1 MASVCK
7 VHLVGNV
14 GQDPEV
20 RYSAAGKPIANATL
34 ATTSR
39 RKDKNGD
46 LIESTEWHRLTF
58 FDKLA
63 DIVGQ
68 YMKKGA
74 LVYVEG
80 TIKYEKY
87 LNKKGVEINS
97 TSIICSEMTILKRP
111 ENKKKPEKYE
121 SLPQLEDDDSSD
133 VPF

>member
-111 ENKKKPEKYE
+111 ESKPEKYE
-121 SLPQLEDDDSSD
+121 GLPQPEDDDSSD
-133 VPF
+133 IPF

>member
-7 VHLVGNV
+7 VILIGNV

-20 RYSAAGKPIANATL
+20 RYSAAGKPITNATL

-46 LIESTEWHRLTF
+46 LMENTEWHRLTF

-68 YMKKGA
+68 YVKQGA
-74 LVYVEG
+74 LIYVEG

-87 LNKKGVEINS
+87 TNKKGVEINS

-111 ENKKKPEKYE
+111 EPKEKPKYE
-121 SLPQLEDDDSSD
+121 GLPKDEEDF
-133 VPF
+133 PF

>member
-46 LIESTEWHRLTF
+46 LMENTEWHRLTF

-63 DIVGQ
+63 EIVGE
-68 YMKKGA
+68 YVKKGA
-74 LVYVEG
+74 LIYVEG
-80 TIKYEKY
+80 SVKYGKFVNKDGIEVQTTTINCHEMTLLRRPEVKEQKPKYEG
-87 LNKKGVEINS
+87 LPMDDEEI
-97 TSIICSEMTILKRP
+97 
-111 ENKKKPEKYE
+111 
-121 SLPQLEDDDSSD
+121 
-133 VPF
+133 PF